1 MIMNNNINNALK
13 GQKQITMNRLNKLF
27 QEKKDLLSI
36 YFTAGYPQLNDT
48 MTVLTAL
55 QDAGI
60 DFVEIGLP
68 FSDPLADGPVIQQ
81 SSNLALKNGMS
92 LNRIFEQLG
101 DMRKTITMPVTFMGY
116 INPVLKFGI
125 EKFVK
130 LCAKTGIDGLIIPDL
145 PFEIY
150 IEKYKKLFD
159 DNGISN
165 IFLITP
171 QTPEERVRMLD
182 ENSSSFLYMVS
193 SAAVTGAKKGISE
206 VQTDYFRRI
215 KDMKLKTPKVVGF
228 GISDRESY
236 RRVCDYAEG
245 AIIGS
250 AFVKV
255 IGQSQNLK
263 SDIKEFVA
271 GIK

>member
-1 MIMNNNINNALK
+1 
-13 GQKQITMNRLNKLF
+13 
-27 QEKKDLLSI
+27 
-36 YFTAGYPQLNDT
+36 
-48 MTVLTAL
+48 
-55 QDAGI
+55 
-60 DFVEIGLP
+60 
-68 FSDPLADGPVIQQ
+68 
-81 SSNLALKNGMS
+81 
-92 LNRIFEQLG
+92 
-101 DMRKTITMPVTFMGY
+101 
-116 INPVLKFGI
+116 
-125 EKFVK
+125 
-130 LCAKTGIDGLIIPDL
+130 
-145 PFEIY
+145 
-150 IEKYKKLFD
+150 

-171 QTPEERVRMLD
+171 QTPEERARMLD